1 MRLGDKREWYDSG
14 ILGGI
19 KKNDKLYSGFIAK
32 KLDEIQTN
40 NRAEYLNLVYKS
52 NPISQI
58 GILFIVVLFITSFY
72 GTTILEPYTTCMLML
87 FVAYTFVLKRADF
100 V

>member
-52 NPISQI
+52 NPDKLEIAQTNLIPVMIKALQDLSNENDKLKSRFDKIEEQI
-58 GILFIVVLFITSFY
+58 AFLNL
-72 GTTILEPYTTCMLML
+72 
-87 FVAYTFVLKRADF
+87 
-100 V
+100 